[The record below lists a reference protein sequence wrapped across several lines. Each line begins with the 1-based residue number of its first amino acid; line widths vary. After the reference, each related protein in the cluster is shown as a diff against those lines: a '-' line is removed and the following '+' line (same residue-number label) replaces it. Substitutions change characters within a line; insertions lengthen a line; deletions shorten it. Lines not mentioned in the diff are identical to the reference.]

1 VATRNEIRVVHV
13 AGVVQGIALVTF
25 PAAGTVF
32 TNPRYYNLTS
42 AQYGILFLPQVIAAI
57 TASVLGADLS
67 KRLGTKR
74 VYLAG
79 LAADLLSMALLI
91 VSSLLTSNKP
101 LAYGLLLS
109 ATASLGTGFGL
120 AVPALNTLA
129 AALSPARVDRS
140 ILVLNALLG
149 LGTVLAPVFVVLFVG
164 VGFWQGLP
172 LTSASL
178 LVALLVA
185 SLRLP
190 LRVQAAASPA
200 TATKPDRRTAA
211 IPPRFWVYAGF
222 AVLYGICETVSGN
235 WSQLDMT
242 RELGASTTVASLAL
256 TAFWAM
262 VTAGRVLFAEVQR
275 WLPPRLIYHFLPFL
289 LAGAFVIVAVLP
301 HGEVGLGVLAFGLA
315 GVGCSALLPLTISF
329 GQEELTGF
337 ATRVAGGVIAFYQ
350 VGYGIAA
357 FAVGPLVDGGV
368 RLSTIYGGAAV
379 VAALMGACSVPLARR
394 RPSPAAWFP
403 HLGHTA
409 MNADQAEV

>member
-1 VATRNEIRVVHV
+1 MATRNEIRVVHV